1 MSLADA
7 YNRRGN
13 ARTSREG
20 RFYGLIVRND
30 FPTPT
35 IPSPDWLRP
44 RNASPPERS
53 TTDGASPE
61 LTAQPRHPQRPLPPV
76 PPFDSSA
83 STSNIPD
90 SVSPSQACIA
100 DSVPDLLIQ
109 QLNSILRTLRGT
121 FADKPPHTIQRL
133 AELVLNPNKHYKTLP
148 AWLRAVDRAV
158 SVTSK
163 ADIFPLPQA
172 QSLPQGVL
180 DGALTNGVTNG
191 LGSGT
196 GGGGIL
202 WTNSDTR
209 DAGLGSDES
218 LGGALLTP
226 IPWLKNGEIA
236 GTTSP
241 KSDPLDPIDK
251 PSNSF
256 VPERQD
262 GAVTQGELIRMEQE
276 AGIVPVSQTIGEGGV
291 DIENESAEAVPH
303 ARGPDV
309 VGVEDMG
316 LQDGKDVEVQISK
329 GSAKAES
336 TTMEDIKP
344 GPALDDAVMAT
355 EKSEEAT
362 PTNGDGDIV
371 LTDADGKTEGS
382 EPKGDSK
389 DIGPDGVDTSAL

>member
-1 MSLADA
+1 
-7 YNRRGN
+7 
-13 ARTSREG
+13 
-20 RFYGLIVRND
+20 
-30 FPTPT
+30 
-35 IPSPDWLRP
+35 
-44 RNASPPERS
+44 
-53 TTDGASPE
+53 
-61 LTAQPRHPQRPLPPV
+61 LPPV
-76 PPFDSSA
+76 PPFDSS
-83 STSNIPD
+83 TSVSNVPD
-90 SVSPSQACIA
+90 SVPATQTSTVDII
-100 DSVPDLLIQ
+100 PDLLIQ
-109 QLNSILRTLRGT
+109 QLTSLSQTLRTA
-121 FADKPPHTIQRL
+121 FAEKPPHTIQRL
-133 AELVLNPNKHYKTLP
+133 AELVLTPNKHYKTLP

-158 SVTSK
+158 SVTST

-241 KSDPLDPIDK
+241 KLDPLDPVDP
-251 PSNSF
+251 PSNAF

-276 AGIVPVSQTIGEGGV
+276 AGIVPISQTVGEAGVEVEGEGV
-291 DIENESAEAVPH
+291 EIVPH

-316 LQDGKDVEVQISK
+316 LQNGRDVELQISK
-329 GSAKAES
+329 GSPKAEQG
-336 TTMEDIKP
+336 MIEDMKP
-344 GPALDDAVMAT
+344 EPNPSLDDAAKAKEMQ
-355 EKSEEAT
+355 EETMPA
-362 PTNGDGDIV
+362 NGDGDIV
-371 LTDADGKTEGS
+371 LTDVDARTEESERMADTSGEMVEAG
-382 EPKGDSK
+382 
-389 DIGPDGVDTSAL
+389 GVDTSAS

>member
-1 MSLADA
+1 M
-7 YNRRGN
+7 
-13 ARTSREG
+13 
-20 RFYGLIVRND
+20 
-30 FPTPT
+30 
-35 IPSPDWLRP
+35 
-44 RNASPPERS
+44 
-53 TTDGASPE
+53 
-61 LTAQPRHPQRPLPPV
+61 
-76 PPFDSSA
+76 
-83 STSNIPD
+83 
-90 SVSPSQACIA
+90 
-100 DSVPDLLIQ
+100 
-109 QLNSILRTLRGT
+109 
-121 FADKPPHTIQRL
+121 
-133 AELVLNPNKHYKTLP
+133 
-148 AWLRAVDRAV
+148 
-158 SVTSK
+158 
-163 ADIFPLPQA
+163 
-172 QSLPQGVL
+172 
-180 DGALTNGVTNG
+180 NGVTNG

-202 WTNSDTR
+202 WTNSDTQ

-291 DIENESAEAVPH
+291 DIESESAEAVPH

-336 TTMEDIKP
+336 ITMEDIKP

-355 EKSEEAT
+355 DKSGEAT
-362 PTNGDGDIV
+362 ATNGDGDIV
-371 LTDADGKTEGS
+371 LTDADGKTEES

>member
-1 MSLADA
+1 M
-7 YNRRGN
+7 
-13 ARTSREG
+13 
-20 RFYGLIVRND
+20 
-30 FPTPT
+30 
-35 IPSPDWLRP
+35 
-44 RNASPPERS
+44 
-53 TTDGASPE
+53 
-61 LTAQPRHPQRPLPPV
+61 TAQPRHPQRPLPPV
-76 PPFDSSA
+76 PPFDSST

-90 SVSPSQACIA
+90 SVSPSQASIA

-109 QLNSILRTLRGT
+109 QLNSILRTLRST

-158 SVTSK
+158 SVTST

-180 DGALTNGVTNG
+180 DGPLTNGVTNG

-236 GTTSP
+236 GTTTP
-241 KSDPLDPIDK
+241 KLDPLEPIDK

-276 AGIVPVSQTIGEGGV
+276 AGIVPVSQTIGEGSV
-291 DIENESAEAVPH
+291 EIESESAEAGPH

-316 LQDGKDVEVQISK
+316 LQDGKDIEVQISK

-336 TTMEDIKP
+336 IAMEDIKP

-355 EKSEEAT
+355 DKPEEAT

-371 LTDADGKTEGS
+371 LTDADGKTEES

-389 DIGPDGVDTSAL
+389 DIGPNSVDTSAL

>member
-1 MSLADA
+1 M
-7 YNRRGN
+7 
-13 ARTSREG
+13 
-20 RFYGLIVRND
+20 
-30 FPTPT
+30 P
-35 IPSPDWLRP
+35 
-44 RNASPPERS
+44 
-53 TTDGASPE
+53 
-61 LTAQPRHPQRPLPPV
+61 
-76 PPFDSSA
+76 
-83 STSNIPD
+83 
-90 SVSPSQACIA
+90 PSQTSTV
-100 DSVPDLLIQ
+100 DSIPDLLIQ
-109 QLNSILRTLRGT
+109 QLTSISQTLRTT

-133 AELVLNPNKHYKTLP
+133 AELVLIPNKHYKTLP

-158 SVTSK
+158 SVTST

-180 DGALTNGVTNG
+180 DSALTNGVTNG

-226 IPWLKNGEIA
+226 IPWLKHGEIA

-241 KSDPLDPIDK
+241 RSDAVESVDA
-251 PSNSF
+251 PSNAF

-276 AGIVPVSQTIGEGGV
+276 AGIVPVSQTIVEGDVEIEGEGT
-291 DIENESAEAVPH
+291 EAVPH

-316 LQDGKDVEVQISK
+316 LQDGRDVKLQIGRGSPEAEQVAEEVTPGEELGVD
-329 GSAKAES
+329 GSVEPKEKRD
-336 TTMEDIKP
+336 E
-344 GPALDDAVMAT
+344 AVP
-355 EKSEEAT
+355 SS
-362 PTNGDGDIV
+362 GDGDIV
-371 LTDADGKTEGS
+371 LTDADRTT
-382 EPKGDSK
+382 GDSESGASTSGENVGA
-389 DIGPDGVDTSAL
+389 DSVDTTTL

>member
-1 MSLADA
+1 M
-7 YNRRGN
+7 
-13 ARTSREG
+13 
-20 RFYGLIVRND
+20 
-30 FPTPT
+30 
-35 IPSPDWLRP
+35 
-44 RNASPPERS
+44 
-53 TTDGASPE
+53 
-61 LTAQPRHPQRPLPPV
+61 
-76 PPFDSSA
+76 
-83 STSNIPD
+83 
-90 SVSPSQACIA
+90 
-100 DSVPDLLIQ
+100 PDLVIQ
-109 QLNSILRTLRGT
+109 QLNSILRTLRGS
-121 FADKPPHTIQRL
+121 FAEKPPHTIQRL

-158 SVTSK
+158 SVTST

-180 DGALTNGVTNG
+180 DGAHTNGVTNG

-226 IPWLKNGEIA
+226 IPWLKSGEIA
-236 GTTSP
+236 GTKSP
-241 KSDPLDPIDK
+241 ESDPLESIDK
-251 PSNSF
+251 PGNSF

-291 DIENESAEAVPH
+291 EMESEGAEAIPH

-329 GSAKAES
+329 GSAKAGS
-336 TTMEDIKP
+336 TTMEDIQP
-344 GPALDDAVMAT
+344 GPEVDDAVMAT
-355 EKSEEAT
+355 NKPDEAT
-362 PTNGDGDIV
+362 PNNGDGDIV
-371 LTDADGKTEGS
+371 LTDADGKTEES
-382 EPKGDSK
+382 EPKGEGGNV
-389 DIGPDGVDTSAL
+389 GPDSVDTSAL